1 MVSPSSAD
9 AGWRGAKLAKGWL
22 RLACRLA
29 PYIAIVVA
37 GGALLATSPLGGDFA
52 WSDAPRHAL
61 NGAFLKDLIAAL
73 PRHPVTWAESYYLQ
87 YPSLSI
93 LFYPPLFYVFEA
105 AAFAVL
111 GVTQFAAQATVVL
124 FYTVLGVGVYRLAR
138 LWASRP
144 AALGAALMLMGMPE
158 VALWGRQV
166 MLDIPAMAWLVWG
179 VYAFARF
186 LKVDRGRDLVWM
198 AAFLLAAL
206 YTKYNVAFIVAPLL
220 LTLCAARGR
229 SLLRD
234 RRLWWTAGAAA
245 VGALPAIG
253 LLLTFGS
260 ANLQST
266 ADLSGELPRW
276 SLAAWSFYPALL
288 PQIVGWPVLGL
299 AVAGFVG
306 FAVGRIPAFKGWP
319 AWLLVGWTVIGYV
332 FFSAIAVREP
342 RHLMTALP
350 PLAVVAACALDQ
362 LPLRR
367 AGGFVALAVGAG
379 ALAWTVA
386 YDPVPTVIGYKQL
399 ADYVADSVPAN
410 ARILFSGYRD
420 GNFVF
425 DLRMREDRRDIATI
439 RADKLLLRIA
449 IERRRGVGEAD
460 YSQAQIAAL
469 IRNLGVDLVVAQDGF
484 WADLTEMHRLA
495 AVLASPDFTP
505 VVHFTIG
512 GTMGRT
518 DRSFT
523 IYRPNYPVEQKTRT
537 LELDMPIF
545 GGRIGGELR

>member
-1 MVSPSSAD
+1 MVSPSAAEAEWGGVKSAR
-9 AGWRGAKLAKGWL
+9 GWR
-22 RLACRLA
+22 RLVRRLA
-29 PYIAIVVA
+29 PYVAIVVA

-61 NGAFLKDLIAAL
+61 NGAFLKDLIAAM
-73 PRHPVTWAESYYLQ
+73 PRHPVAWAESYYLQ
-87 YPSLSI
+87 YPSLLI
-93 LFYPPLFYVFEA
+93 LFYPPLFYVFEVG
-105 AAFAVL
+105 AFAVL

-124 FYTVLGVGVYRLAR
+124 FYTLLGLGLYRLMR

-158 VALWGRQV
+158 LALWGRQV
-166 MLDIPAMAWLVWG
+166 MLDVPAMAWLVWG

-186 LKVDRGRDLVWM
+186 LKFDRGRDLVL
-198 AAFLLAAL
+198 AAGLLLAAL

-220 LTLCAARGR
+220 LAVIAARGWP
-229 SLLRD
+229 LLRD
-234 RRLWWTAGAAA
+234 RRLWWTAAAA
-245 VGALPAIG
+245 AIAALPAIG

-260 ANLQST
+260 ANLQSA

-276 SLAAWSFYPALL
+276 SFAAWSFYASLL

-299 AVAGFVG
+299 AVVG
-306 FAVGRIPAFKGWP
+306 LVALIAGRIPALKGWP
-319 AWLLVGWTVIGYV
+319 TWLLVGWTVIGYV
-332 FFSAIAVREP
+332 FFTAIAVREP

-362 LPLRR
+362 LWPRR
-367 AGGFVALAVGAG
+367 VGGFVALAVGVG
-379 ALAWTVA
+379 VLAWTVA
-386 YDPVPTVIGYKQL
+386 YDPVPTVIGYKQM
-399 ADYVADSVPAN
+399 ADYVADRVPAN
-410 ARILFSGYRD
+410 ARVLFSGYRD

-469 IRNLGVDLVVAQDGF
+469 IHSLGIDLVMAQDGF

-495 AVLASPDFTP
+495 DVLSGPDFTP
-505 VVHFTIG
+505 VAHFTIG

-518 DRSFT
+518 DKSFT
-523 IYRPNYPVEQKTRT
+523 IYRPNYPVEQKSRT
-537 LELDMPIF
+537 LELDMPIL
-545 GGRIGGELR
+545 GGKIGGLLR

>member
-1 MVSPSSAD
+1 MVSPSA
-9 AGWRGAKLAKGWL
+9 AEAEWRGVKSARGWL
-22 RLACRLA
+22 RFALRLA
-29 PYIAIVVA
+29 PYVAIVIA

-61 NGAFLKDLIAAL
+61 NGAFLKDLIAAM
-73 PRHPVTWAESYYLQ
+73 PRHPVAWAESYYLQ

-124 FYTVLGVGVYRLAR
+124 FYTLLGLGTYRLAR

-158 VALWGRQV
+158 LALWGRQV
-166 MLDIPAMAWLVWG
+166 MLDIPAMEWLVWG

-186 LKVDRGRDLVWM
+186 LKFDRGRDLM
-198 AAFLLAAL
+198 LAAALLLAAL

-220 LTLCAARGR
+220 LTLVVARGPA
-229 SLLRD
+229 LLRD
-234 RRLWWTAGAAA
+234 RRLWWTAAAA
-245 VGALPAIG
+245 AIAALPAIG

-260 ANLQST
+260 ANLQSA

-276 SLAAWSFYPALL
+276 SVAAWSFYPVLL

-299 AVAGFVG
+299 AAVGLVALM
-306 FAVGRIPAFKGWP
+306 AGRIPALKGWP

-332 FFSAIAVREP
+332 FFTAIAVREP
-342 RHLMTALP
+342 RHFMTALP
-350 PLAVVAACALDQ
+350 PLAVLAACALDQ
-362 LPLRR
+362 LPPRR
-367 AGGFVALAVGAG
+367 LGGVVALAVGAG
-379 ALAWTVA
+379 VFAWAVVH
-386 YDPVPTVIGYKQL
+386 DPVPTVIGYKQM

-410 ARILFSGYRD
+410 ARVLFSGYRD

-439 RADKLLLRIA
+439 RADKLLLRVA

-460 YSQAQIAAL
+460 YSQAQIASL
-469 IRNLGVDLVVAQDGF
+469 IRTLGIDLIVAQDGF
-484 WADLTEMHRLA
+484 WADLTEMRRLSD
-495 AVLASPDFTP
+495 VLAGPDFTP
-505 VVHFTIG
+505 VTHFTIG

-518 DRSFT
+518 DKSFT

-545 GGRIGGELR
+545 GGKIGGALR